1 MWFKRFAV
9 GVVWVSSHLRGTLQ
23 AVKMKA
29 ETGEVVSARDCKQTC
44 MCDIIWFGIF
54 LRKHLIYKLFR
65 GVGGNFSCSHVEC
78 RLPGFVLLWK
88 CNFFSKE
95 VFMYSHLLLFWK
107 NNVVITHS
115 WLIVARVNYP
125 LEFPLVREWNLQ

>member
-23 AVKMKA
+23 AVKMQA

-44 MCDIIWFGIF
+44 MCNIIWFWIF

-88 CNFFSKE
+88 CHFFSKA
-95 VFMYSHLLLFWK
+95 VFTYSHLLLFWK

-115 WLIVARVNYP
+115 WLIVVRVNYP